1 MKITMSQTLWGIH
14 MASEHGTAPVDKAY
28 ITIGWPNMG
37 DLAKLPGT
45 REAFKEKF
53 RQEDKTAKTGAVPV
67 QAGVL
72 FRFANDMQIGDLVAY
87 PSKTDR
93 MIHIGKVASGYDY
106 RPDVSADFPH
116 RRYVQWLKHVSR
128 SEFSQSALHEIGS
141 AITLFTI
148 TNNADEFLAALAGEA
163 TGADDVDDES
173 VEEVS
178 TQVEEST
185 EDFII
190 KRLKSKLSP
199 YEFEKFVAH
208 LLTRMGFYARV
219 TSRSGDGGI
228 DIIAHKDE
236 LGFEP
241 PIIKV
246 QCKQTLETVGRPKV
260 QELHGAIEHGE
271 HGLFV
276 TLGAYSSEAR
286 TFERAKPNLRLIDGS
301 ALVDMIFNHYDR
313 FEPRYQM
320 LLPLKRTYIPGP
332 AISTAD

>member
-1 MKITMSQTLWGIH
+1 MSRTIWGLH
-14 MASEHGTAPVDKAY
+14 MSTEHETVPVDQGY
-28 ITIGWPNMG
+28 VTIGWHHMG
-37 DLAKLPGT
+37 DLSTLPAD
-45 REAFKEKF
+45 REAFKQRF
-53 RQEDKTAKTGAVPV
+53 REAYDDAKAGAIPV

-72 FRFANDMQIGDLVAY
+72 YRFAYEMQQGDYVIY
-87 PSKTDR
+87 PSKIDR
-93 MIHIGKVASGYDY
+93 MVHIGQITSDYQYLPNAPYDC
-106 RPDVSADFPH
+106 PN
-116 RRYVQWLKHVSR
+116 RREVKWLAHVPR
-128 SEFSQSALHEIGS
+128 TDFSQSALHEIGS
-141 AITLFTI
+141 ALTLFTV
-148 TNNADEFLAALAGEA
+148 TSHAEEFMAALAGEA
-163 TGADDVDDES
+163 TGANDVDDES

-190 KRLKSKLSP
+190 KRLKSKLTP

-208 LLTRMGFYARV
+208 LLTRMGFFARV
-219 TSRSGDGGI
+219 TSQSADGGI

-246 QCKQTLETVGRPKV
+246 QCKQTLESVGRPKV
-260 QELHGAIEHGE
+260 QELHGAIEQGE

-276 TLGAYSSEAR
+276 TLGTYTSDAR
-286 TFERAKPNLRLIDGS
+286 TFERGKPNLRLIDGPG
-301 ALVDMIFNHYDR
+301 LVDLIYNHYER

-332 AISTAD
+332 SISSAD

>member
-1 MKITMSQTLWGIH
+1 MSRAFWGLH
-14 MASEHGTAPVDKAY
+14 MSTRHGTAPVDQGY
-28 ITIGWPNMG
+28 VTIGWPNMG
-37 DLAKLPGT
+37 DLSKLEPT
-45 REAFKEKF
+45 RDAFKEKF
-53 RQEDKTAKTGAVPV
+53 KLVDEGAKEGAIPV

-72 FRFANDMQIGDLVAY
+72 YRFAHEMQVGDLVAY
-87 PSKTDR
+87 PSKLDR
-93 MIHIGKVASGYDY
+93 MIHIGRITSAYQY
-106 RPDVSADFPH
+106 RPDAPYNCLH
-116 RRYVQWLKHVSR
+116 RREVEWLRHVPR

-141 AITLFTI
+141 AITLFSI
-148 TNNADEFLAALAGEA
+148 NNNTEEFMAALAGEA
-163 TGADDVDDES
+163 TGANDVDDES

-190 KRLKSKLSP
+190 KRLKSKLTP

-208 LLTRMGFYARV
+208 LLTRMGFFARV
-219 TSRSGDGGI
+219 TSQSADGGI

-260 QELHGAIEHGE
+260 QELHGAIEQGE

-276 TLGAYSSEAR
+276 TLGTYSSDAR
-286 TFERAKPNLRLIDGS
+286 TFERGKPNLRLIDGPG
-301 ALVDMIFNHYDR
+301 LVDLIYNHYER

-332 AISTAD
+332 SVSSAD